1 MTLQL
6 ISPKIGSTTKADARP
21 SNAAFV
27 DARINEPYL
36 KQTEQS
42 RDMAK
47 FKLLPAGCGLSAAAM
62 VVMLTMTPAFAQS
75 KEKARPAAAAADAG
89 LQARVQSLEEQLIDM
104 QVVVGTLETLAKNG
118 GAAPAPYPGS
128 ASGGDGDAARIEGLE
143 TQVRALT
150 SQVQQLSDQVRSLG
164 GSPRRSEIAP
174 STDTA
179 MASEPSYPQSDAAP
193 ANGNGFGST
202 TVSRDHDA
210 IGGLLSSTAA
220 EPQNMAPPSAQGGQP
235 PASAVATAALAP
247 ASDTSNDP
255 KQLYETAYG
264 YLLQRDYG
272 AAETAF
278 DAFLAKFPND
288 SLSGNAQYWLGETH
302 FVRGQYK
309 AAASSFLKGYQ
320 TYGNSPKAP
329 DSLLKLAMSL
339 DRLGQKDAACASF
352 GELLTK
358 FPTAS
363 SSVKARA
370 QSERQRV
377 GCQS

>member
-1 MTLQL
+1 MQTR
-6 ISPKIGSTTKADARP
+6 G
-21 SNAAFV
+21 NAAVV
-27 DARINEPYL
+27 DARIIEPYL
-36 KQTEQS
+36 KQMEQS

-47 FKLLPAGCGLSAAAM
+47 FKLLRAGCGLSAAAM
-62 VVMLTMTPAFAQS
+62 AVMLTMTPAFAQS
-75 KEKARPAAAAADAG
+75 KEKARPATPAATADAG

-128 ASGGDGDAARIEGLE
+128 AAGGDGDAARIEGLE

-164 GSPRRSEIAP
+164 GSPRRSDIPP

-179 MASEPSYPQSDAAP
+179 MAGEPSYPQSDAAP
-193 ANGNGFGST
+193 ANDNGFGST

-220 EPQNMAPPSAQGGQP
+220 EPQNMAPPSTQGNQP

-309 AAASSFLKGYQ
+309 AAASAFLKGYQ
-320 TYGNSPKAP
+320 SYGSGPKAP

-363 SSVKARA
+363 LSVKARA